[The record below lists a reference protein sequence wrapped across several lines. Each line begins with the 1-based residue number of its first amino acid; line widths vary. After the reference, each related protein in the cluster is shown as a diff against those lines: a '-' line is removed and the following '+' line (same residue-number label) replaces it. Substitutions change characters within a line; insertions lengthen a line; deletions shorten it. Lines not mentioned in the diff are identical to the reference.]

1 VAFTYKHLAVAPVQQ
16 RKNCLKT
23 NIGRT

>member
-23 NIGRT
+23 NIGLT